1 MFHCIVGSIGVAF
14 HHMTNNPDQKNVIL
28 LLTRPQDGN
37 EQFCLKI
44 KHLLQKCE
52 ILDNPIQK
60 IEFLPALSEVKKNS
74 VLIFTSINGLRSA
87 EKYNLINKKC
97 FVVGENTKRVATS
110 LGYEVLGFSSNQ
122 ENLLKLIKSNKPSE
136 NMVHIRGKHT
146 VGNLCDSLKRSA
158 VSCMDIVGYNQKPLK
173 IRKKTLQKIQSGR
186 PVILPIFSSRSAKLI
201 ESNVDLT
208 GFNVVV
214 ISEAVAKTL
223 TGIELGELVIS
234 KKPDLNSMQEAT
246 LAILRRLIKFDIS
259 TS

>member
-1 MFHCIVGSIGVAF
+1 
-14 HHMTNNPDQKNVIL
+14 
-28 LLTRPQDGN
+28 
-37 EQFCLKI
+37 
-44 KHLLQKCE
+44 
-52 ILDNPIQK
+52 
-60 IEFLPALSEVKKNS
+60 
-74 VLIFTSINGLRSA
+74 
-87 EKYNLINKKC
+87 
-97 FVVGENTKRVATS
+97 
-110 LGYEVLGFSSNQ
+110 
-122 ENLLKLIKSNKPSE
+122 
-136 NMVHIRGKHT
+136 MVHIRGKHT

-173 IRKKTLQKIQSGR
+173 LKKKILQKIKSGR

>member
-1 MFHCIVGSIGVAF
+1 
-14 HHMTNNPDQKNVIL
+14 
-28 LLTRPQDGN
+28 
-37 EQFCLKI
+37 
-44 KHLLQKCE
+44 
-52 ILDNPIQK
+52 
-60 IEFLPALSEVKKNS
+60 
-74 VLIFTSINGLRSA
+74 
-87 EKYNLINKKC
+87 
-97 FVVGENTKRVATS
+97 
-110 LGYEVLGFSSNQ
+110 
-122 ENLLKLIKSNKPSE
+122 
-136 NMVHIRGKHT
+136 
-146 VGNLCDSLKRSA
+146 
-158 VSCMDIVGYNQKPLK
+158 MDIVGYNQKPLK
-173 IRKKTLQKIQSGR
+173 INKKILQKIQSGR